1 MRGDGSAMAF
11 ESESTWRS
19 HLRRGSR
26 VDTDSLRRGRKRGAP
41 RHPERG
47 GGRVGLGSAPKPG
60 RVACYPPPMR
70 EPASPSNFHPQAT
83 RLPSLVS
90 RDRPLARCTPPCVF
104 GTYGGNLGRP
114 GPPRPAHRAWRLGP
128 TRGGGS
134 LGRGPEGEA
143 LFHLRIYWAAGGFPG
158 RGWARAARGARAG
171 SIALARSLSLSLS
184 LAAPSGSQSAS
195 AAAARGAA
203 RGGRSHIRRRRRPPT
218 SPSDSAA
225 PGGFEFW
232 LPGKGP
238 FLGERGLSF
247 VRLRPLRAPL
257 QAPPRPAC
265 ARDCAS
271 ALTAPFI
278 CLWSR
283 RAAPEAGDPAVSC
296 SRGRRRA
303 RMTRR

>member
-1 MRGDGSAMAF
+1 MVREPCAPSAPSRRLALPAPSLRPACLPIFPFGPPQGELRAPCVYCMLLGNLGVPRHVTPCFPPCFDCVSELGGDIKGTKLQPRTGCFISGFVWASGNFLGCGWERVRSRGAWLGAAAALGGA
-11 ESESTWRS
+11 RR
-19 HLRRGSR
+19 RRGSR
-26 VDTDSLRRGRKRGAP
+26 GSRGS
-41 RHPERG
+41 
-47 GGRVGLGSAPKPG
+47 GR
-60 RVACYPPPMR
+60 
-70 EPASPSNFHPQAT
+70 
-83 RLPSLVS
+83 
-90 RDRPLARCTPPCVF
+90 
-104 GTYGGNLGRP
+104 
-114 GPPRPAHRAWRLGP
+114 
-128 TRGGGS
+128 
-134 LGRGPEGEA
+134 
-143 LFHLRIYWAAGGFPG
+143 
-158 RGWARAARGARAG
+158 
-171 SIALARSLSLSLS
+171 

-195 AAAARGAA
+195 AAARGAA
-203 RGGRSHIRRRRRPPT
+203 RGGRSHIWRRRRPPT

-265 ARDCAS
+265 ARDCAA

-296 SRGRRRA
+296 SRGRRPA
-303 RMTRR
+303 RMTPR

>member
-1 MRGDGSAMAF
+1 MGADCVCFFSRFIWASSNFLGCSWARGAAARG
-11 ESESTWRS
+11 RGRQ
-19 HLRRGSR
+19 RRHSVALGGARRRQGSR
-26 VDTDSLRRGRKRGAP
+26 
-41 RHPERG
+41 
-47 GGRVGLGSAPKPG
+47 
-60 RVACYPPPMR
+60 
-70 EPASPSNFHPQAT
+70 
-83 RLPSLVS
+83 
-90 RDRPLARCTPPCVF
+90 
-104 GTYGGNLGRP
+104 
-114 GPPRPAHRAWRLGP
+114 
-128 TRGGGS
+128 GS
-134 LGRGPEGEA
+134 LGS
-143 LFHLRIYWAAGGFPG
+143 G
-158 RGWARAARGARAG
+158 R
-171 SIALARSLSLSLS
+171 

-195 AAAARGAA
+195 AAAAAARGAA
-203 RGGRSHIRRRRRPPT
+203 RGGRSHIWRKRRPPT

-265 ARDCAS
+265 ARDCAA

-296 SRGRRRA
+296 SRGRRLA
-303 RMTRR
+303 RMTPR